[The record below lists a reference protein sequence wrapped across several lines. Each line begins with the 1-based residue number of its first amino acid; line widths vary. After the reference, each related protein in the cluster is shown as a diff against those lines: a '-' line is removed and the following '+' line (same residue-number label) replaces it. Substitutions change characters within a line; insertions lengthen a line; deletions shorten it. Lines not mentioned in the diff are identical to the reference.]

1 MRAIVEVL
9 NMLEP
14 IAGNDFHR
22 SCLKPFAGRSMAG
35 WFTSHR
41 SGQVPEVGAVLYA
54 ANGLFVEPL
63 IGLRLTSGLGTGSH

>member
-14 IAGNDFHR
+14 IAGNDSHR
-22 SCLKPFAGRSMAG
+22 SWLKTLVGRTMAG

-41 SGQVPEVGAVLYA
+41 TGQVPEFGAVLYA

-63 IGLRLTSGLGTGSH
+63 IGLSLTSGLGTGSH